1 MNNNYLY
8 SLELSLDNRYF
19 KYFNTTTNIRSKKY
33 LHKTEWEK
41 NKWFSK
47 KGILLE
53 KTKNENVDKM
63 SINEEKKAEKGRSK
77 NVQTEV
83 FRICENNFFVKNNE
97 LFKNVKW
104 EDWLLSEIKSL
115 KTHNARICRETML
128 KYVNGLTDNIDIE
141 DNNRDSEYTRDRLYC
156 DICDYSCDYESK
168 MNRHNETK
176 KHIANIKLC
185 EPTKEDLN
193 LSQNT
198 IVKAEE
204 SGNRNIELVNTLIK
218 QNQEFKEMI
227 VELTKTNNAIHN
239 TMNGNINNNN
249 NKFNINIFLNESCN
263 QAINFKD
270 FIDKI
275 EVSQDDLENNAQ
287 LGFVEGISK
296 IILDNLR
303 QMSIHERPIHCT
315 DLKRETMYIKDEDKW
330 LKDENSVKIKRGI
343 QKVSIKSI
351 TTLNEWK
358 ETNPDYKDVES
369 EFSTKC
375 ITMMQQSNAGFK
387 RETYYPKVVKTLAKE
402 TVLNKRNI
410 IETLGKDKTIGS

>member
-41 NKWFSK
+41 NKLFSK

-53 KTKNENVDKM
+53 KIKNENVDKM
-63 SINEEKKAEKGRSK
+63 SINEEKKAEKGRTK
-77 NVQTEV
+77 NVQTGI
-83 FRICENNFFVKNNE
+83 FRICENNFFVKNSE
-97 LFKNVKW
+97 IFKNIKW
-104 EDWLLSEIKSL
+104 EDWLLCEIKTF
-115 KTHNARICRETML
+115 KTHNTRICRETML
-128 KYVNGLTDNIDIE
+128 KYIDGLTDNIDIE
-141 DNNRDSEYTRDRLYC
+141 GNNDSENTTDRLYC
-156 DICDYSCDYESK
+156 EVCDYSCDYESK

-176 KHIANIKLC
+176 KHIANIKQC
-185 EPTKEDLN
+185 EPTKEEVN
-193 LSQNT
+193 MQHT
-198 IVKAEE
+198 IVKSEE
-204 SGNRNIELVNTLIK
+204 SGNKNIELVNTLIK
-218 QNQEFKEMI
+218 QNHDFKEMI
-227 VELTKTNNAIHN
+227 IELTKTNNITHN
-239 TMNGNINNNN
+239 TMNGNINNN

-263 QAINFKD
+263 EAINFND

-315 DLKRETMYIKDEDKW
+315 DLKRETMYIKDENKW
-330 LKDENSVKIKRGI
+330 LKDENSVKIKNGI

-351 TTLNEWK
+351 STLNEWK

-387 RETYYPKVVKTLAKE
+387 RETYYPKIVKTLAKE
-402 TVLNKRNI
+402 TTLNKRNI